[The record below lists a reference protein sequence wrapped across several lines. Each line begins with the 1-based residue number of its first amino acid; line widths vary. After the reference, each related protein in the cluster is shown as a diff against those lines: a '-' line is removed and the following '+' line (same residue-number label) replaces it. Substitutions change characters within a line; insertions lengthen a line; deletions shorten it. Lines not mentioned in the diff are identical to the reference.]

1 MAYANTY
8 YSPRIDR
15 ARVSRLYHT
24 AKAQRVPM
32 TGLTNRLV
40 AEGLSQMKTAVAGR
54 GQGSI
59 AEELPGRDPCPA
71 A

>member
-1 MAYANTY
+1 MANAKH
-8 YSPRIDR
+8 YSPRLDR
-15 ARVSRLYHT
+15 ALITKLYHE
-24 AKAQRVPM
+24 AKSQGVPM
-32 TGLTNRLV
+32 TVLTNRLV